1 MARETDAIR
10 ELKRT
15 LGRTLADHRRA
26 AGLSQRE
33 IAHRVHYTRTAVS
46 HAEAGRHLPTRQ
58 FWSDADDAVGAEG
71 ALLDHFDRLRTAIG
85 ESDRAEREHEQAAF
99 RSRAQR
105 GHAALA
111 EDTGGTV
118 TDLNAS
124 PDDQAQEL
132 AAALHSARRVGPDVV
147 ALFAAQLA
155 QIRTLDR
162 RLGAG
167 LLRDEVRAKIAQI
180 EPLMRHSVDPAIR
193 RSLATVLTEYC
204 TLAGWQCLDGGLL
217 GEAWQ
222 HYENAKAAAR
232 ESGNAALFAHVI
244 AEQAFVLIDIGRT
257 ADAGE
262 VTGHALAAARQSA
275 PTILL
280 AWLAAAHG
288 EALAADDQSAQS
300 LRAFDRAAR
309 ALPADT
315 VHAETPYV
323 AMNDVHLTRWRGH
336 ALARC
341 GERSAVTVLSDAL
354 QALDP
359 SFTRAETALRVDLT
373 HALLHA
379 GERDSAVEQATQAR
393 TLARQVGSTRQQ
405 RRLARLALSG

>member
-1 MARETDAIR
+1 MAHETDAIR
-10 ELKRT
+10 ERKRA
-15 LGRTLADHRRA
+15 LGRALADHRRA

-46 HAEAGRHLPTRQ
+46 HAEAGRHLPTRR
-58 FWSDADDAVGAEG
+58 FWADADDAVDADG
-71 ALLDHFDRLRTAIG
+71 ALLDHFDQVRRAIG
-85 ESDRAEREHEQAAF
+85 ESERVQREREQTAF
-99 RSRAQR
+99 RRRAR
-105 GHAALA
+105 RDHSGYADGMAVTGA
-111 EDTGGTV
+111 ESEST
-118 TDLNAS
+118 S
-124 PDDQAQEL
+124 DDEAQEL

-162 RLGAG
+162 RLGGG
-167 LLRDEVRAKIAQI
+167 LVRDEVRAKIGQI
-180 EPLMRHSVDPAIR
+180 EPLLRHSVDPATR

-204 TLAGWQCLDGGLL
+204 TLAGWQCLDNGLL

-222 HYENAKAAAR
+222 HYENAKTAAR

-257 ADAGE
+257 VDAAE

-275 PTILL
+275 PAILL

-288 EALAADDQSAQS
+288 EALAADERPAQS
-300 LRAFDRAAR
+300 LRAFDRAGR
-309 ALPADT
+309 ALPAET

-379 GERDSAVEQATQAR
+379 GERDSAVEQAAQAR
-393 TLARQVGSTRQQ
+393 TLAGQVGSVRQR